1 MSKKVVYHISGFD
14 CPNCAAKSENHLRK
28 QKEIERVSID
38 FQNEKLFIT
47 FKDKELSIEEI
58 KERIAQVESDELDIS
73 LVSDKKLEEPIFDK
87 EFLINLSRIVISVL
101 IAIFTKIFVNYHD
114 NFVLALVLY
123 SLATLICLYD
133 ILFEIG
139 RNIIKK
145 NNPVD
150 INLLMS
156 ISSIGV
162 IVLGTLIHYEVL
174 PNGPFE
180 IDLLDG
186 ALVVALY
193 QVGELFEHISTNKS
207 KRAIKA
213 TIDLRADHANL
224 LEGDVVREVNPS
236 LLNINDKII
245 IRVGEVIPVDGIV
258 VSGSGTLDTSSL
270 TGEPLPISVKENH
283 EVLSGTILKSGSL
296 TLLVTKEFANSTVS
310 KIMDLVENSGEHK
323 AKAEKFITRFARIY
337 TPVVFVVGIAY
348 ALIYGFVTGVW
359 PQAIFGGLAILV
371 VACPCAIVIS
381 VPLAFFA
388 GIGLAS
394 RHGII
399 IKGSNYLDSLCKI
412 GTLFIDKTGTL
423 TYAQFKIE
431 EIHPNNCEKQEL
443 LDALYIAESRSNHPI
458 AKTIVK
464 DIDLSS
470 FSGKISS
477 YEELPGEG
485 IRLNYEGK
493 IILAGTKAF
502 LGKQSVICGDI
513 ASSGT
518 VVHVSKN
525 GAYLGYVVLK
535 DEIRK
540 DAKESI
546 EKLHS
551 IGVEVVL
558 LSGDKKEVVEEVSS
572 LVGIDKYYSSLLPNE
587 KTKFV
592 VESLNKKKLIAFAG
606 DGVNDTPSIVAADVG
621 FAMGGIG
628 SDVAVENADV
638 VLMEDNPRKIYT
650 SIKIAKKT
658 KHVAIFNIIV
668 SLFVKLG
675 VIILILLGVLG
686 QFGMIIAVLAD
697 TGLSVLMILNSLLL
711 FYRKVD

>member
-73 LVSDKKLEEPIFDK
+73 LVSDKKKEEPIFDK
-87 EFLINLSRIVISVL
+87 EFFINLSRIVISVL
-101 IAIFTKIFVNYHD
+101 IAVFTKIFVNFHD

-156 ISSIGV
+156 ISSVGV

-224 LEGDVVREVNPS
+224 LEGELVREVNPS
-236 LLNINDKII
+236 LLKVNDKII

-270 TGEPLPISVKENH
+270 TGEPLPISVKEND

-323 AKAEKFITRFARIY
+323 TRTEKFITRFARIY
-337 TPVVFVVGIAY
+337 TPAVFVVGIAY

-423 TYAQFKIE
+423 TYAQFKIV

-443 LDALYIAESRSNHPI
+443 LDTLYIAESRSNHPI

-493 IILAGTKAF
+493 IILAGTKTF
-502 LGKQSVICGDI
+502 LGKQSVICRDI

-592 VESLNKKKLIAFAG
+592 IESLNKKKLVAFAG

-658 KHVAIFNIIV
+658 KRVAIFNIIV
-668 SLFVKLG
+668 SLLVKLG

-711 FYRKVD
+711 FYRKID